1 MLWSYPQ
8 AKVTSSK
15 DFLKDALKAHNNY
28 RAKHGVKPLE
38 LCDDVIV
45 MLHWYLRDFNKCSNG
60 VFIDFAA
67 LQGITSMGKP
77 VGKTRQNGS

>member
-1 MLWSYPQ
+1 MEDPANDTKMNSSAARKNYNLIIKMLWSYPQ

-45 MLHWYLRDFNKCSNG
+45 MLH
-60 VFIDFAA
+60 
-67 LQGITSMGKP
+67 
-77 VGKTRQNGS
+77 